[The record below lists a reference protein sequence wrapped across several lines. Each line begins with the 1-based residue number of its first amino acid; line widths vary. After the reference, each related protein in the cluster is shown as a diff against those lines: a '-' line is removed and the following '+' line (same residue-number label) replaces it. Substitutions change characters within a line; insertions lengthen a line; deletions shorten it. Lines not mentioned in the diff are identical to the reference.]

1 MLPLDKIFSGKTPP
15 SSGGLNQVVFGTF
28 IKSFMLPIR
37 RALPWK
43 LPGKDESGSM
53 LSKISVRGDGSPRD
67 MVFHASKPSTGMGFC
82 GSNVPPNYKT
92 KQNDNNDFSTKQAN
106 NTGGPSV
113 YSCNPRRKCLSFPRF
128 AVNGYYLGREDRLD
142 NAEQEPITLTAF
154 LKTERFLNRFRFARL
169 VYTVPWGISE
179 LG

>member
-43 LPGKDESGSM
+43 LPGKDDSGSM

-67 MVFHASKPSTGMGFC
+67 MVFHASKPSTGMGFR
-82 GSNVPPNYKT
+82 GSNVPPNYKI
-92 KQNDNNDFSTKQAN
+92 KQS
-106 NTGGPSV
+106 
-113 YSCNPRRKCLSFPRF
+113 
-128 AVNGYYLGREDRLD
+128 
-142 NAEQEPITLTAF
+142 ITTSSQ
-154 LKTERFLNRFRFARL
+154 LNRQITQMAQTNACVRLNKNVRTLNLLQKQKSVRMSLARVSRACARSVL
-169 VYTVPWGISE
+169 DGNRK
-179 LG
+179 